1 MKYVSIEDGVLS
13 AQAYLAAL
21 PQLAEELP
29 PGARAFATD
38 PAHYDFYSRRCV
50 KDLALGPITHE
61 IEFEAVDVQIIL
73 KSSGLKHDE
82 WLVLRY
88 ADVSNLALDVAPPS
102 TEYGARFES
111 LALDEIV
118 PHPYGCAHEIAFWD
132 SSVRVVCRDLTAE
145 WVAPEKLTGQS

>member
-1 MKYVSIEDGVLS
+1 MKYITIEDGVLS
-13 AQAYLAAL
+13 AQAYIAAL
-21 PQLAEELP
+21 PELAEELP

-50 KDLALGPITHE
+50 KDLMLGPITHE
-61 IEFEAVDVQIIL
+61 IGYEAVDVQIVL
-73 KSSGLKHDE
+73 TSSGLKHDE

-88 ADVSNLALDVAPPS
+88 TDVSSLALDVAPPS
-102 TEYGARFES
+102 AEPGARFES

-118 PHPYGCAHEIAFWD
+118 PHPDGCSHEIAFWD

-145 WVAPEKLTGQS
+145 WTTEAQLARRS